1 MLYMFI
7 DNRLYLLQYKYD
19 CFLPTFLIVVSFS
32 VDAIGVPLALLHF
45 GMLDRRGGRR
55 KNSQTPNQ
63 SLVFNIH
70 ISSLQVYLQ
79 LEQKYDCQTW

>member
-45 GMLDRRGGRR
+45 GMLDRRGFIE
-55 KNSQTPNQ
+55 KKQ
-63 SLVFNIH
+63 SNA
-70 ISSLQVYLQ
+70 
-79 LEQKYDCQTW
+79 

>member
-32 VDAIGVPLALLHF
+32 ADAIGVPLALLHF
-45 GMLDRRGGRR
+45 RMLDRRGFIE
-55 KNSQTPNQ
+55 KTVKHQTRA
-63 SLVFNIH
+63 
-70 ISSLQVYLQ
+70 
-79 LEQKYDCQTW
+79 

>member
-1 MLYMFI
+1 MLDILFI
-7 DNRLYLLQYKYD
+7 DNLLYLLQYKYD
-19 CFLPTFLIVVSFS
+19 CFLTTFLIVVSFS
-32 VDAIGVPLALLHF
+32 ADAIGVPLALLHF
-45 GMLDRRGGRR
+45 GMLDRRGGGRR

-79 LEQKYDCQTW
+79 PEQPSTH